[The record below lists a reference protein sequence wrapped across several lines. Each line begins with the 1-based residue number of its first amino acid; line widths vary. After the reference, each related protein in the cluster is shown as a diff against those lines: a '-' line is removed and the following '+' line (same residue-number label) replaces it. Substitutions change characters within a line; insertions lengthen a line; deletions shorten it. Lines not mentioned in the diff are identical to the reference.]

1 MKLSRIIAFISALTF
16 IIAGCQPKPIDPG
29 PATISIDKASAEAEM
44 TSTKVTVTVT
54 SNYKWE
60 ATCSES
66 WITVTPSSG
75 EACPNGTTVD
85 ILVAD
90 NSGDDSVDRTGVV
103 TFYGNGSRLVN
114 ASITISQKGKNVD
127 NIKTVTVK
135 EFIDLADTQTRY
147 RLTGTVSG
155 KITSTYTTFNL
166 VDETGSILV
175 YSFLEGGIMPEAD
188 VKNGA
193 TVTLTGIYEFY
204 ANKSQHE
211 VTKAIIESH
220 EYEAMDRSKLE
231 TISCAEFISKASKT
245 TYYKL
250 TGVVTSVSN
259 YNGRYYFFI
268 SDDGGAH
275 EVEVYTASDDNT
287 KPFSEVE
294 KGATV
299 TVSGVYEYY
308 KNASG
313 KEFHE
318 MIDAVIEE
326 YKAPEKVDRTNLEV
340 VTCAQYIAKADANT
354 YYRIKDAKVVSVA
367 NNNGKYYFFISDD
380 GGTSEVEVYEAS
392 PDNKIDFAT
401 VKADATV
408 TVSGVYYKYTNSSG
422 KVYHEMV
429 DAILEEYKE
438 AVIED
443 VESEKVADIVAAGS
457 GAGVVLKNAVVAAVS
472 ERSALLTDGTDYI
485 LAYDGAKAPA
495 VQVGDKVNV
504 SGKRGAYSGT
514 PQITEPVFTVISAGA
529 PVPAVTA
536 TDITSTFDSFS
547 GTVGDYVK
555 FTGTLTETTNANG
568 IKYYNVAVD
577 GATRIGSLQNPS
589 ATALAGFVDTKCVIE
604 GYYLYIASSKYLY
617 VILTKVSPLE
627 GDYFTVN
634 PTEIDVTASTTSTVI
649 NVSTNQAWT
658 ATASDGFT
666 VSPASGTGSAQ
677 ITVSFAANEDTEN
690 AKTGT
695 VKVSSSL
702 GEQTVTI
709 TQQAKSTSIVLTF
722 PDENSANNQ
731 IGSYTDTWT
740 AKMNGYE
747 YSITAFNNNKWGN
760 NWTYIKAGRKN
771 DESVATIA
779 TVGAMPAVK
788 AVTVTVDKYTSGKLK
803 SKPALVVANDASFS
817 DVVETVTVDDL
828 AQGDVTWNVTAP
840 KAGLYYKLVFD
851 FDKDGKANGIVQISK
866 LTFVQ

>member
-1 MKLSRIIAFISALTF
+1 M
-16 IIAGCQPKPIDPG
+16 
-29 PATISIDKASAEAEM
+29 
-44 TSTKVTVTVT
+44 
-54 SNYKWE
+54 
-60 ATCSES
+60 
-66 WITVTPSSG
+66 
-75 EACPNGTTVD
+75 
-85 ILVAD
+85 
-90 NSGDDSVDRTGVV
+90 
-103 TFYGNGSRLVN
+103 
-114 ASITISQKGKNVD
+114 
-127 NIKTVTVK
+127 
-135 EFIDLADTQTRY
+135 
-147 RLTGTVSG
+147 
-155 KITSTYTTFNL
+155 
-166 VDETGSILV
+166 
-175 YSFLEGGIMPEAD
+175 
-188 VKNGA
+188 
-193 TVTLTGIYEFY
+193 
-204 ANKSQHE
+204 
-211 VTKAIIESH
+211 
-220 EYEAMDRSKLE
+220 
-231 TISCAEFISKASKT
+231 
-245 TYYKL
+245 
-250 TGVVTSVSN
+250 
-259 YNGRYYFFI
+259 
-268 SDDGGAH
+268 
-275 EVEVYTASDDNT
+275 
-287 KPFSEVE
+287 
-294 KGATV
+294 
-299 TVSGVYEYY
+299 
-308 KNASG
+308 
-313 KEFHE
+313 
-318 MIDAVIEE
+318 
-326 YKAPEKVDRTNLEV
+326 
-340 VTCAQYIAKADANT
+340 
-354 YYRIKDAKVVSVA
+354 
-367 NNNGKYYFFISDD
+367 
-380 GGTSEVEVYEAS
+380 
-392 PDNKIDFAT
+392 
-401 VKADATV
+401 
-408 TVSGVYYKYTNSSG
+408 
-422 KVYHEMV
+422 
-429 DAILEEYKE
+429 
-438 AVIED
+438 
-443 VESEKVADIVAAGS
+443 
-457 GAGVVLKNAVVAAVS
+457 
-472 ERSALLTDGTDYI
+472 
-485 LAYDGAKAPA
+485 
-495 VQVGDKVNV
+495 GDKVNV